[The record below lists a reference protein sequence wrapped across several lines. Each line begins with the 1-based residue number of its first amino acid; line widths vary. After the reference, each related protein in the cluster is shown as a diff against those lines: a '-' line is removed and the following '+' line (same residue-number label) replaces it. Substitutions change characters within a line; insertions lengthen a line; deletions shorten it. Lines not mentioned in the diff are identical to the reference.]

1 MARLTKHQSF
11 SGLKTTFLR
20 NFDGRECVRVCVRTT
35 TRYLIFSMIIKFFLF
50 SLTRRVELRASNW
63 QWICCLFLLNVLC
76 LSLKAH
82 WTSHPK
88 KRETQNKRQET
99 SLIFF
104 SLFCVEIFAKICFE
118 SEAQAFLLSSHMF
131 VSGET
136 CEKIVQVKWLR
147 VASGLMI
154 SRDLKTN
161 VLSVYRAIENG
172 QEAGE
177 TQKDSKSINLLKKK
191 WTRNCFRL

>member
-50 SLTRRVELRASNW
+50 SLTRRVELRAWNW

-88 KRETQNKRQET
+88 KTRDTKQKTRNIFDIFFAVLCRNLCENMLWVWGTSIPSFIPYVCLRRNMRKNRTSEVTESCQRINDFPRPQNKRVK
-99 SLIFF
+99 
-104 SLFCVEIFAKICFE
+104 C
-118 SEAQAFLLSSHMF
+118 LS
-131 VSGET
+131 GNR
-136 CEKIVQVKWLR
+136 KR
-147 VASGLMI
+147 PRGGR
-154 SRDLKTN
+154 RDAE
-161 VLSVYRAIENG
+161 R
-172 QEAGE
+172 
-177 TQKDSKSINLLKKK
+177 LKKY
-191 WTRNCFRL
+191 